1 MFGKLSLEAIP
12 YHEPIVMVT
21 LAMIALGGIAVVG
34 LITYFRKWT
43 YLWSEWLTT
52 VDHKKIGVMYIIVAM
67 VMLLR
72 GFADAIMMRTQLAAA
87 TGGSEGYLPPEH
99 YDQIFTA
106 HGVIMIIFM
115 AMPFFT
121 GLMNLAVPLQ
131 IGARDVAFPFL
142 NSLSFYLLLAG
153 VLLVNI
159 SLGVGEF
166 AKTGWVAYPPL
177 AGIQYSPG
185 VGVDYYIWALQL
197 SGLGTTLTGV
207 NFLVTVMKM
216 RAPGMKLMDMP
227 IFTWT
232 CTWANVLIVSS
243 FPILTAA
250 LALLTVDR
258 YLDFHIFTNE
268 LGGNPMMYVNLF
280 WAWGH
285 PEVYILILPAFGV
298 FSEVTS
304 TFSGKRLFGHH
315 SMIYASGA
323 IAILGFA
330 VWLHHFFT
338 MGAGAS
344 VNTFFGLA
352 TMLISI
358 PTGVKLFNWL
368 FTMYQGRVRFT
379 APMLWTLGF
388 MVTFSIGGMTG
399 VLLAVPGAD
408 FVLHNSLFVIAH
420 FHNVIIGGA
429 VFGYI
434 AGFAFWFPKAFGF
447 TLNEKWG
454 KAAFWFW
461 LSGFYVAFMP
471 LYALGFMGM
480 TRRLNHSDNPLWEP
494 YLYVAVV
501 GAVLILFG
509 IACQLIQLYVSVR
522 DRNQNLD
529 VTGDP
534 WGGRTLEWS
543 TSSPPPFYNFAHMP
557 EKVGLDCWHEAKEEG
572 VAYKVPAK
580 YEAIHMPSNTATGLF
595 MGLFLTV
602 FGFAFIWHIWWLVGA
617 SLLATI
623 AVFVRHAARDDQ
635 GYMVPAEE
643 VARIEGERMKALA
656 KAGALPAGARVESFE
671 RV

>member
-232 CTWANVLIVSS
+232 CTWANVLIVAS

-509 IACQLIQLYVSVR
+509 IACQLIQIFVSVR

-557 EKVGLDCWHEAKEEG
+557 EKVGLDCWHEAKEAG
-572 VAYKVPAK
+572 VAYKAPAK